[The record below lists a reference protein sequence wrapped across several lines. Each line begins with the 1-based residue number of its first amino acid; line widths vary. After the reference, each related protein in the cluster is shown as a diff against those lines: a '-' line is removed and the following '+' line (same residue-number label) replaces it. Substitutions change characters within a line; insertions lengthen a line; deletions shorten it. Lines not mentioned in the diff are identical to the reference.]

1 VKDQRHPQKEV
12 RLENTIPKMVKG
24 SKAHSKRGRVE
35 RCTSWDVQWLEGAL
49 KEKED
54 RARKHNI

>member
-1 VKDQRHPQKEV
+1 
-12 RLENTIPKMVKG
+12 MVKG